1 MSEKKQLERKEIE
14 AILESI
20 NHEIRTPLNAITGFS
35 NIIAES
41 AESAEGKKYA
51 AIVQANNERLLQMVE
66 AMMGLTRLMTGT
78 LDFTK
83 SGTDLNLLL
92 EKLATIMCALD
103 PDGKYKIRL
112 SPALKKCPVLVAFER
127 LTQVLKL
134 YIYYIRRYI
143 DKGELEMG
151 YERPDAGMVKLF
163 VRTVQPSFP
172 QDKSVME
179 GFNQPDNKK
188 INQGLD
194 LQLCR
199 LIARQMQGKVGIS
212 LNNQEQIEIWIK
224 IPVLIEQAPLHRG
237 EL

>member
-51 AIVQANNERLLQMVE
+51 AIIRANNERLLQMVE
-66 AMMGLTRLMTGT
+66 AMMGLTKLMTGT

-103 PDGKYKIRL
+103 PDGEIQDPSQPCFEEMSCFGRL
-112 SPALKKCPVLVAFER
+112 RTF
-127 LTQVLKL
+127 
-134 YIYYIRRYI
+134 
-143 DKGELEMG
+143 
-151 YERPDAGMVKLF
+151 DAGFETVYLLHQK
-163 VRTVQPSFP
+163 VYRQRRT
-172 QDKSVME
+172 
-179 GFNQPDNKK
+179 
-188 INQGLD
+188 
-194 LQLCR
+194 
-199 LIARQMQGKVGIS
+199 
-212 LNNQEQIEIWIK
+212 
-224 IPVLIEQAPLHRG
+224 
-237 EL
+237 

>member
-51 AIVQANNERLLQMVE
+51 AIIRANNERLLQMVE
-66 AMMGLTRLMTGT
+66 AMMGLTKLMTGT

-103 PDGKYKIRL
+103 PDGKYKIV
-112 SPALKKCPVLVAFER
+112 SALL
-127 LTQVLKL
+127 
-134 YIYYIRRYI
+134 
-143 DKGELEMG
+143 
-151 YERPDAGMVKLF
+151 
-163 VRTVQPSFP
+163 
-172 QDKSVME
+172 
-179 GFNQPDNKK
+179 
-188 INQGLD
+188 
-194 LQLCR
+194 
-199 LIARQMQGKVGIS
+199 
-212 LNNQEQIEIWIK
+212 
-224 IPVLIEQAPLHRG
+224 
-237 EL
+237 